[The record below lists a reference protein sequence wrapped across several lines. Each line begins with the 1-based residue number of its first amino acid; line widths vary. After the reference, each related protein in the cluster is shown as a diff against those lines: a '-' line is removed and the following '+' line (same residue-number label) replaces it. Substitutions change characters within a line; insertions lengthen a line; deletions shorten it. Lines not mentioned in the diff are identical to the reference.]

1 MPTEY
6 RISVSISVL
15 DSAKRDAIKNYLTT
29 LLTAKVA
36 DGTIRGAT
44 LNTHTIDIPESVTVG
59 QP

>member
-6 RISVSISVL
+6 RINVSISVL
-15 DSAKRDAIKNYLTT
+15 DAAKRDAIKNYLVSA
-29 LLTAKVA
+29 LTAKVA

-44 LNTHTIDIPESVTVG
+44 LNTSTIDIPESVTVG